1 MNYLEELYDLYDK
14 NQDHVGEI
22 EPVPKKTKK
31 GIVTTQLVLL
41 PISHATVTAQITV
54 TVDLDGNFVNAA
66 PVEEDDKL
74 TIIPVT
80 EESASRTA
88 GKAPHPLCDNL
99 KYLAGDYMEYYDNK
113 SGKEKDFAEN
123 YQLYMK
129 ALKRWNESEYS
140 HEKVRAVYSYLKKRC
155 LLRDLISAGIISL
168 NEDGKMDEKE
178 KLQSISQT
186 DAFVRFC
193 IRQTKELDE
202 QILADK
208 MGGSREECW
217 KDKTL
222 MNSYIEYYR
231 SIQKEKVM
239 SYLSGNIEAVSYLQ
253 PKKIRNEG
261 DGAKLISSND
271 KDNFT
276 FRGRFTDK
284 TEAMAIGYEDS
295 QKAHNALKWIIRRQG
310 YSWDSLCV
318 VIWESGLKRLPN
330 LWLDTDEICD
340 EYEGWGD
347 EEEEDDYLGT
357 NEIEAFRFAMA
368 MRGYGRNLGQS
379 SRTIL
384 LALDSAT
391 PGRLSL
397 IEYKSYESSNYL
409 KNIQKWHTACE
420 WQHVKY
426 KDGRPFIF
434 TGMVGIDDIAAALY
448 GTEQNKIL
456 SMNGKTKLY
465 GEVLKRLLPCI
476 SEGRS
481 IPEDMVRLSVQ
492 RASSPVSYKERY
504 NWERILAVAC
514 SLVKKQRNERNSKEV
529 WRVALD
535 ANCDERDYLFGRL
548 LAVADRVE
556 YRTYEKDDRRETN
569 ALRYMGAFVQNPMR
583 TWLVLEEK
591 LQPYWMRLSTGER
604 IVYKNLI
611 DKIFDKFTVDAYR
624 KEEKLG
630 GLFLLGF
637 HSQSIALRN
646 KPDNEQKEEDKK
658 ND

>member
-1 MNYLEELYDLYDK
+1 M
-14 NQDHVGEI
+14 
-22 EPVPKKTKK
+22 
-31 GIVTTQLVLL
+31 
-41 PISHATVTAQITV
+41 
-54 TVDLDGNFVNAA
+54 
-66 PVEEDDKL
+66 
-74 TIIPVT
+74 
-80 EESASRTA
+80 
-88 GKAPHPLCDNL
+88 
-99 KYLAGDYMEYYDNK
+99 
-113 SGKEKDFAEN
+113 
-123 YQLYMK
+123 
-129 ALKRWNESEYS
+129 
-140 HEKVRAVYSYLKKRC
+140 
-155 LLRDLISAGIISL
+155 
-168 NEDGKMDEKE
+168 
-178 KLQSISQT
+178 
-186 DAFVRFC
+186 
-193 IRQTKELDE
+193 
-202 QILADK
+202 
-208 MGGSREECW
+208 
-217 KDKTL
+217 
-222 MNSYIEYYR
+222 
-231 SIQKEKVM
+231 
-239 SYLSGNIEAVSYLQ
+239 
-253 PKKIRNEG
+253 
-261 DGAKLISSND
+261 
-271 KDNFT
+271 
-276 FRGRFTDK
+276 
-284 TEAMAIGYEDS
+284 
-295 QKAHNALKWIIRRQG
+295 
-310 YSWDSLCV
+310 
-318 VIWESGLKRLPN
+318 
-330 LWLDTDEICD
+330 
-340 EYEGWGD
+340 
-347 EEEEDDYLGT
+347 
-357 NEIEAFRFAMA
+357 
-368 MRGYGRNLGQS
+368 
-379 SRTIL
+379 
-384 LALDSAT
+384 
-391 PGRLSL
+391 
-397 IEYKSYESSNYL
+397 
-409 KNIQKWHTACE
+409 
-420 WQHVKY
+420 KY